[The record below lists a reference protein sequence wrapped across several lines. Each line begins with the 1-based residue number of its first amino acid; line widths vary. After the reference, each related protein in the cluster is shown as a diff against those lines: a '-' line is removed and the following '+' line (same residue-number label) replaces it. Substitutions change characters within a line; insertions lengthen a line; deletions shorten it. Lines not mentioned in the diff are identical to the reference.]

1 MTHIGIQEQL
11 VGKVAEWK
19 ELDMSITRCVPFS
32 FFLLIL
38 CAALVMPLVGQAAE
52 KAYTNSIGMEFVL
65 LPAGTFQMGSAESDR
80 EAAANEKPRHQVAIS
95 KPFYLGKYEVTQ
107 AQWEAVMDSSPYTL
121 PRSNPYYS
129 LPGMADRLRK
139 PTNPATVSWNDARE
153 FIKRLNQ
160 KEGHTRY
167 RLPTEA
173 EWEYAARAG
182 TTTAYSFGEDAKQ
195 LGRYAWYGEDFASG
209 STHPVGQKEPNGW
222 GLYDVHGNVWE
233 WVQDWYDDRYYATS
247 PSVDP
252 QGSQSGSSRVVRGGS
267 WHQTSTSWRSAFR
280 RPYDPDY
287 RGISIG
293 FRLVLSVDR

>member
-1 MTHIGIQEQL
+1 
-11 VGKVAEWK
+11 
-19 ELDMSITRCVPFS
+19 MSITQRVSVS
-32 FFLLIL
+32 FCLLL
-38 CAALVMPLVGQAAE
+38 LGAVLVMPPVSQAAE

-65 LPAGTFQMGSAESDR
+65 LPAGTFQMGSSETDR
-80 EAAANEKPRHQVAIS
+80 EAPANEKPRHKVTIS

-107 AQWEAVMDSSPYTL
+107 AQWEAVMGSNPYTL
-121 PRSNPYYS
+121 SRSNPYYN

-139 PTNPATVSWNDARE
+139 PNNPATVSWNDAQE

-160 KEGHTRY
+160 KEGHSRY

-173 EWEYAARAG
+173 QWAYAARAG

-209 STHPVGQKEPNGW
+209 SAHPVGQKEPNGW

-233 WVQDWYDDRYYATS
+233 WVQDWYDERYYANS
-247 PSVDP
+247 PPVDP
-252 QGSQSGSSRVVRGGS
+252 QGPRSGSSRVVRGGS
-267 WHQTSTSWRSAFR
+267 WHQTATSWRSAFR
-280 RPYDPDY
+280 REYDPDY

-293 FRLVLSVDR
+293 LRLVLSVNQ

>member
-11 VGKVAEWK
+11 DGKVVEWM
-19 ELDMSITRCVPFS
+19 ELDMSITRRVPFS
-32 FFLLIL
+32 FCLLIL
-38 CAALVMPLVGQAAE
+38 CAALVMPRVGQAAE

-65 LPAGTFQMGSAESDR
+65 IPAGTFQMGSSENDR
-80 EAAANEKPRHQVAIS
+80 DAAANEKPRHQVTIS
-95 KPFYLGKYEVTQ
+95 KTSYLGKYEVTQ
-107 AQWEAVMDSSPYTL
+107 AQWEAVMGSNPYTL

-129 LPGMADRLRK
+129 LPGMAARLRK
-139 PTNPATVSWNDARE
+139 PTHPATVSWNDAQE
-153 FIKRLNQ
+153 FIKRLNR
-160 KEGHTRY
+160 KEGHNRY

-233 WVQDWYDDRYYATS
+233 WVQDWYDERYYASS

-252 QGSQSGSSRVVRGGS
+252 DGPQSGSGRVVRGGS
-267 WHQTSTSWRSAFR
+267 WHQTATSWRTAFR
-280 RPYDPDY
+280 RQYDPNY

-293 FRLVLSVDR
+293 FRLALSVDR